1 MTENRADPELSPV
14 PMHAA
19 IVLARNR
26 GSSKLRATVA
36 IAPPPG
42 VRGLAAPRLL
52 RLSRLLRPRYAFATK
67 GLAGSCTDSAPA
79 TATLRI
85 AVQRSRQRGLA
96 CALAGSTVIVFD
108 VDGSFALIEFPA
120 DDPDRARRFWSGLLG
135 VELVERSQAEGRG
148 WQSHGGGPALGIHE
162 RGVGPGDTPL
172 CRTSPSLISRPRS
185 SRSGGWGEA

>member
-52 RLSRLLRPRYAFATK
+52 RLSRLLRPRYAFATVPI
-67 GLAGSCTDSAPA
+67 TPA
-79 TATLRI
+79 
-85 AVQRSRQRGLA
+85 
-96 CALAGSTVIVFD
+96 ST
-108 VDGSFALIEFPA
+108 
-120 DDPDRARRFWSGLLG
+120 
-135 VELVERSQAEGRG
+135 
-148 WQSHGGGPALGIHE
+148 
-162 RGVGPGDTPL
+162 PG
-172 CRTSPSLISRPRS
+172 
-185 SRSGGWGEA
+185 